1 MLVPRAVVLVRCG
14 GRAIASYRLR
24 LPRDSRRLVR
34 RVAVAMT
41 VPSSA
46 VPVDGDG
53 DGDVGVDV
61 DVVGGGVG
69 CGMWYVVGG
78 NSRQGKSLE
87 SVTDEGVLC
96 LVGLCF
102 LPRSS
107 LHHTHTH
114 LRTHNTFTRRRR
126 RHPTRVRDRRA
137 VSISGRVFDNRAINR
152 PAALKIDIITASYS
166 SRLRQPGE
174 KGRRQWVGRPSA
186 NSSRGRLSQS
196 AWRGCTQMSTSRCR
210 AHTGTTTA

>member
-1 MLVPRAVVLVRCG
+1 
-14 GRAIASYRLR
+14 
-24 LPRDSRRLVR
+24 
-34 RVAVAMT
+34 MT

-53 DGDVGVDV
+53 DGDVGV

-114 LRTHNTFTRRRR
+114 TCA
-126 RHPTRVRDRRA
+126 PTTLSRA
-137 VSISGRVFDNRAINR
+137 VAAATLLESATVAPSVSLDESSIIEPS
-152 PAALKIDIITASYS
+152 ID
-166 SRLRQPGE
+166 QP
-174 KGRRQWVGRPSA
+174 
-186 NSSRGRLSQS
+186 L
-196 AWRGCTQMSTSRCR
+196 
-210 AHTGTTTA
+210 

>member
-1 MLVPRAVVLVRCG
+1 MEMVMLVLMLLVVVW
-14 GRAIASYRLR
+14 
-24 LPRDSRRLVR
+24 D
-34 RVAVAMT
+34 
-41 VPSSA
+41 
-46 VPVDGDG
+46 
-53 DGDVGVDV
+53 
-61 DVVGGGVG
+61 VG
-69 CGMWYVVGG
+69 CGMWWEGTAG
-78 NSRQGKSLE
+78 RASHSKASLTRAF
-87 SVTDEGVLC
+87 SVWWGSAS
-96 LVGLCF
+96 F
-102 LPRSS
+102 LARPCTI
-107 LHHTHTH
+107 HTP

-174 KGRRQWVGRPSA
+174 KGRRQWVGRPFD

>member
-1 MLVPRAVVLVRCG
+1 
-14 GRAIASYRLR
+14 
-24 LPRDSRRLVR
+24 
-34 RVAVAMT
+34 MT

-61 DVVGGGVG
+61 VGGGVG

-78 NSRQGKSLE
+78 NRASHSKPG

-137 VSISGRVFDNRAINR
+137 VSISGRVFNNRAINR
-152 PAALKIDIITASYS
+152 PAALNSIS
-166 SRLRQPGE
+166 SQHRI
-174 KGRRQWVGRPSA
+174 RRACANRERRDADSGWVGRPPTRA
-186 NSSRGRLSQS
+186 GAGSRSQHGEGVRRCQPADAARILGLRQREYQLGS
-196 AWRGCTQMSTSRCR
+196 LGELRGGAQDR
-210 AHTGTTTA
+210 